1 MANQQTQKDMTEPK
15 MEPMPG
21 AAHES
26 SSGNGAQ
33 TVKEAAERVA
43 GTAARATDE
52 AARTARDL
60 TGAFANSYSVFA
72 DGIQELQHGYWRVV
86 QQSVDIA
93 ATAPTEMM
101 RCRNLTELSEL
112 QREIF
117 SKYLDRVVD
126 ANRML
131 IDVSARVAGNV
142 AKPLQEHI
150 GRA

>member
-1 MANQQTQKDMTEPK
+1 MANQQTQKDMPEPK
-15 MEPMPG
+15 VEHVPG
-21 AAHES
+21 VAHES
-26 SSGNGAQ
+26 GSGNSAQ

-60 TGAFANSYSVFA
+60 TGAFANSYNALA
-72 DGIQELQHGYWRVV
+72 DGIQELQHGYWRIV

-93 ATAPTEMM
+93 ATAPAEMM

-117 SKYLDRVVD
+117 SKYLDGVVD
-126 ANRML
+126 ANRTLM
-131 IDVSARVAGNV
+131 DVSARVAGNAV
-142 AKPLQEHI
+142 RPLQEHV